1 MSGRRKKPRD
11 VAAADWRAVASPAVP
26 AALMA
31 KMRPAAEVVPDV
43 VAGFKKARGRP
54 RSALKKVPVTIRLD
68 PDVVAAFKAGG
79 AGWQTR
85 INRILA
91 AFTHREDADRK
102 SPRKVKSVPVRA
114 RRARIKA

>member
-79 AGWQTR
+79 AGWQTK
-85 INRILA
+85 INSILA
-91 AFTHREDADRK
+91 AVTRREGAGLK
-102 SPRKVKSVPVRA
+102 APRKAKSVPATV